1 MIHSRPLAGGMEP
14 ERRSVSQIVTS
25 YCTYC
30 DVIAYSVRLVK
41 LDVKKKIKRFVA
53 VLHCVYIAK

>member
-14 ERRSVSQIVTS
+14 ERWSVSQIVTS

-41 LDVKKKIKRFVA
+41 LNVKKKLKG
-53 VLHCVYIAK
+53 LLLY